1 MDTTISA
8 RRAAQTLHT
17 SVPRVVR
24 CVRELGLQVERAPGG
39 RLALDE
45 SDLSALR
52 RHLGVA
58 PDVPGLTRTEAKVLS
73 ALSRA
78 PVGLMSA
85 RAVARRSQ
93 VSPTAASGALE
104 HLLARGLVL
113 EEHRMAA
120 AGSARA
126 ARILRANV
134 AAPEWPELAP
144 ALARVELPPL
154 PPAPPTR
161 RVPRRLR
168 HLFWNVA
175 PGQLATDEHGPF
187 VARRL
192 LQVGDLEG
200 VAWGAAH
207 LSAGDWD
214 HAVRARGLGAEQ
226 RALGA
231 NLAAAA
237 RRTSADEVEPQRRL
251 EPTRMVGGIAVAGIG
266 DILAMKLKVIVD
278 RGELRDYF
286 DLMAIERDTGRT
298 VEEGLALFLARYGRP
313 AEPFAIA
320 PVVRAL
326 GYLGDVDEDELLP
339 VGKAEIEAY
348 WGRRQPE
355 IVRNVGRFG

>member
-1 MDTTISA
+1 M
-8 RRAAQTLHT
+8 LHT
-17 SVPRVVR
+17 SVPRVLR
-24 CVRELGLQVERAPGG
+24 CLRALGLQGARARSG

-45 SDLSALR
+45 SDVSALR

-58 PDVPGLTRTEAKVLS
+58 PDVPGLTRTEAKVLA

-104 HLLARGLVL
+104 HLIARGLVL

-120 AGSARA
+120 AGAARA

-134 AAPEWPELAP
+134 AATEWPELAP
-144 ALARVELPPL
+144 ALARVEVPTLA
-154 PPAPPTR
+154 PAAPAK
-161 RVPRRLR
+161 RVPPRLR

-200 VAWGAAH
+200 LAWGAAH
-207 LSAGDWD
+207 LGLRDWD
-214 HAVRARGLGAEQ
+214 HAARARGLGAEQ

-237 RRTSADEVEPQRRL
+237 R
-251 EPTRMVGGIAVAGIG
+251 
-266 DILAMKLKVIVD
+266 
-278 RGELRDYF
+278 
-286 DLMAIERDTGRT
+286 
-298 VEEGLALFLARYGRP
+298 
-313 AEPFAIA
+313 
-320 PVVRAL
+320 
-326 GYLGDVDEDELLP
+326 
-339 VGKAEIEAY
+339 
-348 WGRRQPE
+348 
-355 IVRNVGRFG
+355 